1 MPGINKSGPQGYGP
15 MTGRGMGNCNP
26 AAPGY
31 GNQYGNAGSLGR
43 GPGRRQ
49 GRKRSMGYGMR
60 ATGGRGFAC
69 GRIVGAGNDTSQG
82 TAGEIEMLKA
92 QADSVQNTLD
102 AIQKRMAELEKNND

>member
-15 MTGRGMGNCNP
+15 MTGRGMGICNT
-26 AAPGY
+26 AAPDY
-31 GNQYGNAGSLGR
+31 ANRNAGAESFGR
-43 GPGRRQ
+43 RPGRRQ
-49 GRKRSMGYGMR
+49 GRRRSMGYGMR

-69 GRIVGAGNDTSQG
+69 RRIVSAGNDTSQG